1 WPLRD
6 RLLGFGPFA
15 PGRYKANIGPL
26 GLRDELSLGVSQGLD
41 IVILRSPRSVAAALQ
56 RHSGLDLHLPQLSL
70 MERRASEGIILALG
84 QQVPDENRDFAR
96 GSNRGDLL
104 SASDFDTNE
113 KGVERPR
120 RGCRSPGR
128 LDQKTP
134 RQEPALLGDAA
145 VMGGSVA

>member
-1 WPLRD
+1 
-6 RLLGFGPFA
+6 
-15 PGRYKANIGPL
+15 
-26 GLRDELSLGVSQGLD
+26 
-41 IVILRSPRSVAAALQ
+41 
-56 RHSGLDLHLPQLSL
+56 

-120 RGCRSPGR
+120 RSCRSPGR

-134 RQEPALLGDAA
+134 RQGPALLGDAA